1 MNENIIRA
9 IEDAAYEC
17 GTIGLDVRKFA
28 FENGYYSYE
37 EVIDADGNLVD
48 CNKVLTRKDLQEV
61 ADIFCDN
68 FDAINY

>member
-17 GTIGLDVRKFA
+17 GTIGLNVREFA

-68 FDAINY
+68 FDVMGY

>member
-1 MNENIIRA
+1 MIENIIHA

-17 GTIGLDVRKFA
+17 GTIGLDVRRYA
-28 FENGYYSYE
+28 FENGYYTYE
-37 EVIDADGNLVD
+37 EVLDADGNLVEY
-48 CNKVLTRKDLQEV
+48 NKVLTRKDLQEV